1 MSILMH
7 QSLRIAVSLL
17 VVAPAALASADW
29 VIGSGPNAGMGRA
42 GLALPGD
49 TINQGRVN
57 PAIYGLAPSGFR
69 FQFPRFSFRLDG
81 VGIGDLEDVFG
92 DSNNSGLD
100 ASKLSD
106 IARQFGDEDIQFGAG
121 VGLGL
126 FFSGLAIDF
135 SGDAIVS
142 GLPNATLQNWVDAG
156 AAGAVPVGSR
166 LDAYGLGKGEV
177 GFGYGKRFNTPGSAD
192 ISVGVRAKIVRS
204 YYSHRFA
211 DTNTIQNNLD
221 GVLAPEMGGN
231 DVLDESGFG
240 LDLGFIASSSK
251 TQGLF
256 FGATV
261 ENLLEPKTSFQG
273 TLPNGIPGTETVRP
287 YQRTVN
293 LGVGYL
299 SPKNFHVAADLVD
312 VFNGA
317 GGKEFRAGA
326 QWSVTRGFALR
337 GGYESRAGF
346 TFGVGLGGFNLA
358 LGGNSAGQLGYA
370 LRF

>member
-1 MSILMH
+1 MQ
-7 QSLRIAVSLL
+7 QSLRIALSLL
-17 VVAPAALASADW
+17 VVSSAGIASADW

-49 TINQGRVN
+49 TINQGRIN

-81 VGIGDLEDVFG
+81 IGVGDLNDVIG
-92 DSNNSGLD
+92 EANNGGID

-106 IARQFGDEDIQFGAG
+106 IAREFGDENIQFGAG
-121 VGLGL
+121 AGLGL
-126 FFSGLAIDF
+126 FFGGLAIDF
-135 SGDAIVS
+135 NGDALVA
-142 GLPNATLQNWVDAG
+142 GLPNATLQNWVNTG
-156 AAGAVPVGSR
+156 AAGNVPIGSR
-166 LDAYGLGKGEV
+166 LDAYGLGQYEI
-177 GFGYGKRFNTPGSAD
+177 GFGYGKRFNTAGSAD
-192 ISVGVRAKIVRS
+192 VSVGVRAKIVRS

-211 DTNTIQNNLD
+211 DANSIQNNLD
-221 GVLAPEMGGN
+221 GTLAPEMGGN

-240 LDLGFIASSSK
+240 LDLGFVASSSK

-256 FGATV
+256 FGATI
-261 ENLLEPKTSFQG
+261 ENLLEPKTTFQS
-273 TLPNGIPGTETVRP
+273 TLPNGIPGTDTIQP

-299 SPKNFHVAADLVD
+299 APKNFHVAADLVD

-326 QWSVTRGFALR
+326 QWNVSKGFALR